1 MRRQSGCASALN
13 SAGICLGA
21 VVERFEKVEGERSF
35 SNTPLGP
42 TRRYGSFS

>member
-1 MRRQSGCASALN
+1 MRRHSGCASALN